1 MSGFFPLGTPAPIE
15 ILFLTRRY
23 AYDASGDTEYLALA
37 KPGTADSDAGWMILK
52 HAYTNRVLQ
61 NVKLSGGENSFNKV
75 WKADAVTNTYTTYE
89 YS

>member
-1 MSGFFPLGTPAPIE
+1 MSGFFPLGAPAPIE

-23 AYDASGDTEYLALA
+23 AYDANGDTEYIGLA
-37 KPGTADSDAGWMILK
+37 KPGTADSDSGWMILK
-52 HAYTNRVLQ
+52 HEYTNRVLQ

-75 WKADAVTNTYTTYE
+75 WKADAGTNTYATYE